1 MGIPDWLL
9 AAGLALLTGL
19 AVGAALHAWWAARLA
34 RARRRIPAYWP
45 LSKRTI
51 ANTEERRVWRWL
63 SRAFFDHHVM
73 IKLPVTRFTLPQS
86 KDGGTQWY
94 ELLNSAYC
102 TFTICNAE
110 GRVVGCVDVPGH
122 TGLSKSTRVLK
133 QSLLDQCGIGYWV
146 VTSGSLPAL
155 RDIRTE
161 FLGEALGA
169 LEQRAGGP
177 ASGWNQ
183 AQDQLRATLE
193 KKRTTRVVQF
203 DPMTSDPARYTRV
216 PGEEF
221 DPEGEPNSFLA
232 PLDSRLS
239 DLR

>member
-1 MGIPDWLL
+1 MDIANWILAGGLL
-9 AAGLALLTGL
+9 MLIGA
-19 AVGAALHAWWAARLA
+19 AVGIGLHAWWVARGL

-45 LSKRTI
+45 LNKRAI

-73 IKLPVTRFTLPQS
+73 IKLPVTRFTLPQD
-86 KDGGTQWY
+86 KEGGTHWY

-102 TFTICNAE
+102 TFTICNAD

-122 TGLSKSTRVLK
+122 TGISKSTRVLK

-146 VTSGSLPAL
+146 VTSGSLPSL

-161 FLGEALGA
+161 FLGEELGA
-169 LEQRAGGP
+169 LERPSAP
-177 ASGWNQ
+177 PSGWNQ
-183 AQDQLRATLE
+183 AQDHLRATLE
-193 KKRTTRVVQF
+193 KQRTTRAVQF
-203 DPMTSDPARYTRV
+203 DPMAGDPKEFTRRV

-221 DPEGEPNSFLA
+221 HPESEPNSFLA
-232 PLDSRLS
+232 PLDSRLN